1 MILRDLEWLCE
12 IFNDTKRRAV
22 SLQQLLVHTHLH
34 SMLPLILI
42 ILSRLDRG
50 IQSATEMLPLKR
62 GGTGLLHIVLT
73 APSRLHSSAANS
85 STSVKFCVE
94 AKAIF
99 SEFQQWDRYSR
110 STERISC
117 FLCISSSSSSS
128 IYIRSR
134 SFLYSLLFSMF
145 IALCLWFYLHLCF
158 ISRSLSVSS

>member
-1 MILRDLEWLCE
+1 
-12 IFNDTKRRAV
+12 
-22 SLQQLLVHTHLH
+22 
-34 SMLPLILI
+34 MLPLIVI

-85 STSVKFCVE
+85 SISVKFCVE

-117 FLCISSSSSSS
+117 FLCISSSSNSSSSSSSSSNSSS
-128 IYIRSR
+128 ISIIVVCRSKVTGTR
-134 SFLYSLLFSMF
+134 RFVEKICRIY
-145 IALCLWFYLHLCF
+145 
-158 ISRSLSVSS
+158 